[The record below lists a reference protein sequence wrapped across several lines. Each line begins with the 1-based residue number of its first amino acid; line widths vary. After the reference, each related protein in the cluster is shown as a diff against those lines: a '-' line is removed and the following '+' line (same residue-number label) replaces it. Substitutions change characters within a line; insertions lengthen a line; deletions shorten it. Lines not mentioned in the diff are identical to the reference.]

1 MSTFEDRLWS
11 ELHRAHGAELARAHA
26 AGASATPA
34 DTSTPG
40 VGDHWAGRVRQALR
54 RRRWR
59 VLAGV
64 VAVAVL
70 AGAGTAVFGPTGN
83 PKDLASFECGLSDHS
98 GYSGQL
104 VGPDP
109 VAACAALWPSLY
121 HHPAPPLRAWVGE
134 TGGVVWVLPA
144 NVAPRERGWIRLP
157 PGWRANGA
165 LIELTDQLED
175 ITTGLPARS
184 CWPASTAAAL
194 VSSILR
200 SDGFA
205 GWHVI
210 SHVEPSTEADATC
223 AAIDTPPSIEAPT
236 HTVALRLRARRL
248 PAGGSWPSPVG
259 RAEGQRLTSVETGVN
274 RALAAT
280 GRCASVTQAAALWRS
295 DAHAGGVRQR
305 YNLVSLTTKPVAGT
319 PCARIIVDLLGG
331 GTINVLATYYP

>member
-11 ELHRAHGAELARAHA
+11 ELQHAHGAELARAHP
-26 AGASATPA
+26 AGASASASAPA
-34 DTSTPG
+34 A
-40 VGDHWAGRVRQALR
+40 GDPWTARVRRALR

-59 VLAGV
+59 VLAGA

-83 PKDLASFECGLSDHS
+83 PKDLASFECGMSDHS

-104 VGPDP
+104 VGPNP
-109 VAACAALWPSLY
+109 VSACAALWPSLY
-121 HHPAPPLRAWVGE
+121 HHAAPPLRAWVGA

-144 NVAPRERGWIRLP
+144 NAPPRERGWVRLP
-157 PGWRANGA
+157 PGWRADGA

-184 CWPASTAAAL
+184 CWPASSAAAL

-200 SDGFA
+200 SDGLA
-205 GWHVI
+205 DWNVV
-210 SHVEPSTEADATC
+210 SHTGPSTEHDATC
-223 AAIDTPPSIEAPT
+223 TALDTPPSIEAQT
-236 HTVALRLRARRL
+236 RTVALRLLARRL
-248 PAGGSWPSPVG
+248 PAGGSWPSPVR
-259 RAEGQRLTSVETGVN
+259 RAEGQRLTSVETRVN
-274 RALAAT
+274 RALVAG
-280 GRCASVTQAAALWRS
+280 GRCATVTQAAALWRS
-295 DAHAGGVRQR
+295 EAHAGGLRQS
-305 YNLVSLTTKPVAGT
+305 YNLVSLTTKPVSGT